1 MKPLL
6 PPSFWPRETVERGLE
21 TARRAIDDA
30 IGGGIGIAHEA
41 VRIAFP
47 VALDAALELGD
58 LEGADRL
65 TEALASRPRGE
76 IPPFLRGADLSRPRP
91 ARGCEGR

>member
-6 PPSFWPRETVERGLE
+6 PPSFWPRETVSAGWRLL
-21 TARRAIDDA
+21 ARAIDDA

-47 VALDAALELGD
+47 VALDAALELAD

-76 IPPFLRGADLSRPRP
+76 IPPFLRSADLSRPRP
-91 ARGCEGR
+91 ARGCKGR